1 MFIIHSKGIH
11 KVVSSSE
18 FVSQGHPDRT
28 CDSIASYM
36 LDEYLRHDP
45 KTRFALEVQMK
56 DHVCNL
62 AGEVTSTWRP
72 SQYEISDLVRDAIRK
87 VGYTAEYAAKWP
99 AGATLNADN
108 IDVNNFIG
116 LQSPD
121 IAQGVDREGWG
132 DQGCFMGM
140 ATNEREYGYMP
151 MDKYLAN
158 RIGKQLYIVAK
169 SGLMNIGLDI
179 KVLVS
184 IKNKNEVEQ
193 VIVAAPMLPEHE
205 TDMVEY
211 IKNVVNNILSECGLT
226 CDEIIVN
233 GTGAY
238 VIHSTVGDAGVVG
251 RKLAVDFYGLNCPI
265 GGGTTWGKDGTKAD
279 VTLNLYARYRS
290 LKTILDRGGVFDKVY
305 TKIGCCIGQSKC
317 LLSQEDQDHK
327 VFNEETID
335 IIPSETIKLFGL
347 DGSVPNMF
355 WSLCENG
362 LFTQVDSVAFNY
374 STAKDR

>member
-1 MFIIHSKGIH
+1 MT
-11 KVVSSSE
+11 SSSE

-28 CDSIASYM
+28 CDSVASYI
-36 LDEYLRHDP
+36 LDRYLEKDP

-56 DHVCNL
+56 DQVCNL
-62 AGEVTSTWRP
+62 AGEVTSRWTP
-72 SQYEISDLVRDAIRK
+72 DKSEIAGMVKDALRK
-87 VGYTAEYAAKWP
+87 VGYTSEYAAKWP
-99 AGATLNADN
+99 EGATLNADKVV
-108 IDVNNFIG
+108 VNNFIG
-116 LQSPD
+116 QQSPN

-140 ATNEREYGYMP
+140 ATDQMEYGYMP
-151 MDKYLAN
+151 MDKYFAN
-158 RIGKQLYIVAK
+158 RIGTRLYKAALTGEAK
-169 SGLMNIGLDI
+169 IGLDI

-184 IKNKNEVEQ
+184 IKNPKEVEQ

-205 TDMVEY
+205 KQSVDY
-211 IKNVVNNILSECGLT
+211 IRTVVGNILAEHGVT
-226 CDEIIVN
+226 CEEIIVN
-233 GTGAY
+233 GTGSY

-279 VTLNLYARYRS
+279 VTLNIYARYRS
-290 LKTILDRGGVFDKVY
+290 LRTMLTRKGAFKTVF

-335 IIPSETIKLFGL
+335 IIPSETTKLFGL
-347 DGSVPNMF
+347 DGSVPGMF

-362 LFTQVDSVAFNY
+362 LFHYADKVAIDH
-374 STAKDR
+374 SK

>member
-1 MFIIHSKGIH
+1 M
-11 KVVSSSE
+11 VSSSE

-45 KTRFALEVQMK
+45 RTRFALEVQMK

-62 AGEVTSTWRP
+62 AGEVTSHWHP
-72 SQYEISDLVRDAIRK
+72 SKDLIVDLAREAIRK
-87 VGYTAEYAAKWP
+87 VGYTAEYASKWP
-99 AGATLNADN
+99 KGATLNADRVV
-108 IDVNNFIG
+108 VNNFIG
-116 LQSPD
+116 QQSPE

-151 MDKYLAN
+151 MDKYLSN
-158 RIGKQLYIVAK
+158 RIGKQLYTVAK

-184 IKNKNEVEQ
+184 IKSKNEVEQ

-347 DGSVPNMF
+347 DGSFPAMF

-362 LFTQVDSVAFNY
+362 LFTQVDSVAMNQCG
-374 STAKDR
+374 R

>member
-1 MFIIHSKGIH
+1 MT
-11 KVVSSSE
+11 SSSE

-28 CDSIASYM
+28 CDSVASYI

-45 KTRFALEVQMK
+45 KTRFALEIQMK
-56 DHVCNL
+56 DQVCNL
-62 AGEVTSTWRP
+62 AGEVTSKWLPGRL
-72 SQYEISDLVRDAIRK
+72 EVEDMVRSAIRK
-87 VGYTAEYAAKWP
+87 VGYTSEYASNWP
-99 AGATLNADN
+99 DGATLNADKVV
-108 IDVNNFIG
+108 VNNFIG
-116 LQSPD
+116 QQSPN

-140 ATNEREYGYMP
+140 ATNEKKFFCMP

-158 RIGKQLYIVAK
+158 RIGKHLYTVAK

-184 IKNKNEVEQ
+184 IKNENEVEQ
-193 VIVAAPMLPEHE
+193 VIVASPMLSEHE
-205 TDMVEY
+205 SDMVEY

-233 GTGAY
+233 GTGSY

-290 LKTILDRGGVFDKVY
+290 LKTILARGGVFDKVY

-347 DGSVPNMF
+347 DGSVPGMF

-362 LFTQVDSVAFNY
+362 LFHYVDGLALM
-374 STAKDR
+374 K